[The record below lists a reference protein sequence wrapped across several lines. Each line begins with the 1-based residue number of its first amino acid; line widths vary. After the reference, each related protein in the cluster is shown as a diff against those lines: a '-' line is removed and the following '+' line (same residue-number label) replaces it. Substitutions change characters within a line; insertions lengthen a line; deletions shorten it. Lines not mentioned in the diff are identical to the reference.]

1 MSKHGKEEA
10 MDTAEAPDSSDQQST
25 ESQKKAPRK
34 RKVSHVDDASPAAHD
49 APANDKR
56 YKYTG
61 LQALSK
67 KRLPTSLQVVPPVNL
82 VQAHSNP

>member
-1 MSKHGKEEA
+1 

-49 APANDKR
+49 AASKR
-56 YKYTG
+56 RKI
-61 LQALSK
+61 
-67 KRLPTSLQVVPPVNL
+67 QVHGSPSAVEGKAADEPSSGSVNL
-82 VQAHSNP
+82 IQAHSNP